1 MKEKIKIGVLL
12 KDHTIKIWQYR
23 ILEKLHNSEFSELVL
38 VIESDGNTA
47 KSNSGNYSAMYRFHE
62 RLDRWLYKDRFD
74 YDTEIDFSKMA
85 GGIPVSGDSLRED
98 SSGEKKLDA
107 PGSRLADYNIDII
120 LNLGF
125 VLLNDDLLKIAKYGV
140 LSFNVGDKRS
150 IISTPDVYW
159 ELVEKIP
166 EIGCTVTLM
175 QNGLTN
181 IIYKSSVSTFSNSIH
196 INRNRI
202 YSLAALIIPRI
213 INGLF
218 NEGESYLDRLINKYE
233 YDLKIYNSKLYESPS
248 SIKAFINL
256 ILIFTNSL
264 IRKIVYLKNEKWFLI
279 CKINTTEQPF
289 PATLSKFDILSAPS
303 GRYWADP
310 FAVNRDGNFYIF
322 IEEYLYKTAKAHLSV
337 LQLDKDGS
345 LLNSEVIIKKPYHLS
360 YPMVFS
366 FEGKYFM
373 VPETK
378 SERNI
383 QLYKCTRFPDK
394 WEFSMNLMENVAA
407 VDSTL
412 FFHNHKWW
420 LFTSIDEM
428 EHPDL
433 THNELFLYYTDDLFS
448 GHWKSHPG
456 NPIVTEISTS
466 RCAGRIFNHK
476 GKIFRPS
483 QDCSGGY
490 GRAFNL
496 NQITNLTESEYEEKL
511 VTKVEPD
518 WDKQLVGMHTFNL
531 DNNIIVL
538 DACTRRKRFNFHP
551 HR

>member
-1 MKEKIKIGVLL
+1 MKDKIKIGVIF
-12 KDHTIKIWQYR
+12 KDHTIKLWQYR
-23 ILEKLHNSEFSELVL
+23 ILERLHNSEFSELVL
-38 VIESDGNTA
+38 VIEPDGFNA
-47 KSNSGNYSAMYRFHE
+47 ESNSGKHSAMYRFHE
-62 RLDRWLYKDRFD
+62 ILDRWLYKHRFD
-74 YDTEIDFSKMA
+74 YETDVDFSKIA
-85 GGIPVSGDSLRED
+85 GGIPVFRDNLRED
-98 SSGEKKLDA
+98 SSGDKKLTT
-107 PGSRLADYNIDII
+107 PESRLADYNIDII

-140 LSFNVGDKRS
+140 LSFNVGDKNS

-159 ELVEKIP
+159 ELVEKIST
-166 EIGCTVTLM
+166 IGCTVTLT
-175 QNGLTN
+175 QNGFTD

-202 YSLAALIIPRI
+202 YSLGALIIPRI
-213 INGLF
+213 VNGLF
-218 NEGESYLDRLINKYE
+218 KEGDSYLAKLKSKYE
-233 YDLKIYNSKLYESPS
+233 YDLKIYNSKLYEPPS
-248 SIKAFINL
+248 SLKAFINL
-256 ILIFTNSL
+256 ILVFTNSL
-264 IRKIVYLKNEKWFLI
+264 NRRIVFLNNEKWFLI
-279 CKINTTEQPF
+279 FKINTTEEPF
-289 PATLSKFDILSAPS
+289 PATLGKFDILSAPS

-310 FAVNRDGNFYIF
+310 FAVNREGNFYIF
-322 IEEYLYKTAKAHLSV
+322 IEEYLYKTEKAHLSV
-337 LQLDKDGS
+337 LKLGNDGS
-345 LLNSEVIIKKPYHLS
+345 LLNSEVILKKPYHLS

-383 QLYKCTRFPDK
+383 QLYECTRFPDK
-394 WEFSMNLMENVAA
+394 WAFSMNLMENIAA

-412 FFHNHKWW
+412 FFHNNKWW
-420 LFTSIDEM
+420 LFTSVDEM
-428 EHPDL
+428 ERQDL
-433 THNELFLYYTDDLFS
+433 THNELFLYYSDDLFS

-466 RCAGRIFNHK
+466 RCAGRIFNHN

-511 VTKVEPD
+511 VTKVETD
-518 WDKQLVGMHTFNL
+518 WDKRLVGMHTFNL

>member
-1 MKEKIKIGVLL
+1 MKEKIKIGVLCN
-12 KDHTIKIWQYR
+12 DHTIKLWQYR

-38 VIESDGNTA
+38 MIIPDGNTA
-47 KSNSGNYSAMYRFHE
+47 KSNSGKFSVIYRFHE
-62 RLDRWLYKDRFD
+62 KLDSWLYMDRFD
-74 YDTEIDFSKMA
+74 YETEVDFSKMA
-85 GGIPVSGDSLRED
+85 SGIPVSRNNFRED
-98 SSGEKKLDA
+98 NLEKKLNALESTLD
-107 PGSRLADYNIDII
+107 DDNVDII
-120 LNLGF
+120 MDLGF
-125 VLLNDDLLKIAKYGV
+125 VLLNDDLMKIAKYGV
-140 LSFNVGDKRS
+140 ISFNVGDKRS
-150 IISTPDVYW
+150 IIGTPDVYW

-166 EIGCTVTLM
+166 EIGCTVTLT
-175 QNGLTN
+175 QNGFTD

-218 NEGESYLDRLINKYE
+218 TEGGLYLARLIKKHEN
-233 YDLKIYNSKLYESPS
+233 DLKIYNSRSYESPS
-248 SIKAFINL
+248 SFKALINL

-264 IRKIVYLKNEKWFLI
+264 KRKIVYQKNEKWFLI

-289 PATLSKFDILSAPS
+289 PALLSKFNILSAPS

-310 FAVNRDGNFYIF
+310 FAVNRNGKFYIF
-322 IEEYLYKTAKAHLSV
+322 IEEFLYETEKAHLSV
-337 LQLDKDGS
+337 LQLGKNGS
-345 LLNSEVIIKKPYHLS
+345 LIHSEVIIKKPYHLS

-383 QLYKCTRFPDK
+383 QLYECTRFPDK

-412 FFHNHKWW
+412 FLHNNKWW

-428 EHPDL
+428 ENPDL
-433 THNELFLYYTDDLFS
+433 THNELFLYYSDDLFS
-448 GHWKSHPG
+448 GHWKSHPC

-466 RCAGRIFNHK
+466 RCAGRIFNHN

-490 GRAFNL
+490 GRALNL
-496 NQITNLTESEYEEKL
+496 NQITKLTESEYEEML

-518 WDKQLVGMHTFNL
+518 WDKRLVGMHTFNH

-538 DACTRRKRFNFHP
+538 DACTRRKRFDFNP